1 MFMISGRFKFKGKF
15 IVPWFIIWVSFAL
28 SGTQPA
34 PAVAA
39 TWLSETDSYSLLQ
52 CHRVWG
58 HTHNCG
64 EWSALKWNITLLGK
78 LQDAFAT
85 VSKQATSAT
94 KDTVLIDHLLDQLFS
109 LLYSVLFPCRCI
121 MLPNKSACD
130 LTFNWCMN
138 MESNRSVQGSYS
150 LLLRC
155 TFCERCA
162 AVVVVVYYAVLPAA
176 KACSINQRFRCL

>member
-15 IVPWFIIWVSFAL
+15 IGPWFILWVFFTCL

-34 PAVAA
+34 PAIAA
-39 TWLSETDSYSLLQ
+39 TWLLLSTTVSLCVRSHSQLW
-52 CHRVWG
+52 RVICIKIK
-58 HTHNCG
+58 HY
-64 EWSALKWNITLLGK
+64 LKLLGK

-94 KDTVLIDHLLDQLFS
+94 KDTNRSPAWSAFQFVIFRPVS
-109 LLYSVLFPCRCI
+109 LQVHNV

-138 MESNRSVQGSYS
+138 MESNRSVQGYYS

-155 TFCERCA
+155 TFCECCA
-162 AVVVVVYYAVLPAA
+162 AVVVVYYAVLPAA